1 MTFLRGLNVHL
12 RRLEPTDLE
21 QTLQWVNEPEIFVL
35 MGVFGPRTS
44 IAQQHW
50 YEEVSV
56 SQTNLVFAV
65 CLQDGGE
72 HVGNASIFD
81 IDLRNRNAG
90 LTIVL
95 PDRAH
100 QGKGLGR
107 EAVGLLC
114 RYGFDYLNLHRIYCK
129 TDSVYAGKMY
139 ERLGFVREGVLR
151 QQAFR
156 FGEFV
161 DKVVYGVLRDEFRE
175 ASKASQEESKP

>member
-1 MTFLRGLNVHL
+1 MTLLRGRNVYL

-44 IAQQHW
+44 VAQQRW
-50 YEEVSV
+50 YEEVSL

-65 CLQDGGE
+65 CLQDGDE
-72 HVGNASIFD
+72 HIGNASIFD

-90 LTIVL
+90 LTVAL

-107 EAVGLLC
+107 EAVDLLC
-114 RYGFDYLNLHRIYCK
+114 CYGFDYLNLHRIYCK
-129 TDSVYAGKMY
+129 TDNVHAGKMY
-139 ERLGFVREGVLR
+139 ERLGFVCEGVLR
-151 QQAFR
+151 QQTFR

-161 DKVVYGVLRDEFRE
+161 DKVMYGVLQNEFRE
-175 ASKASQEESKP
+175 VSKASREESES

>member
-1 MTFLRGLNVHL
+1 MTFFQGHAVYL
-12 RRLEPTDLE
+12 RRLEQSDLE
-21 QTLQWVNEPEIFVL
+21 RTLRWVNQPEIFVM

-44 IAQQHW
+44 VAQQRW
-50 YEEVSV
+50 YEEVAV

-65 CLQDGGE
+65 CLLDGGE
-72 HVGNASIFD
+72 HIGNVSLFD
-81 IDLRNRNAG
+81 IDFRNRNAG
-90 LTIVL
+90 LTIAL

-100 QGKGLGR
+100 QGEGLGR

-129 TDSVYAGKMY
+129 TDNVHAGKMY

-161 DKVVYGVLRDEFRE
+161 DKVVYGVLRNEFHE
-175 ASKASQEESKP
+175 AKHTRSEEVNL